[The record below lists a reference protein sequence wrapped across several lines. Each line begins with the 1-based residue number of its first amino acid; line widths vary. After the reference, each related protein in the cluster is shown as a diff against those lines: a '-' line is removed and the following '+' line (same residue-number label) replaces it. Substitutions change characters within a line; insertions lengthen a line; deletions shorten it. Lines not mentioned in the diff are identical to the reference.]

1 MYTKKLISKKLISKK
16 LKSKKLK
23 SKKLK
28 SKKTKTHK
36 IKRKQIY
43 AKLFDFDEKIFSQV
57 FDRKHW
63 NRVNRNQILKT
74 KYVDMILVF
83 GNDMYDKQLWNIK
96 SYWKSIVSIPDML
109 NKYLLHKLL
118 LKTNIIAP
126 TILIDKSEKPPNLAK
141 ISKPYSDQIWIWR
154 TDNKIGGGMD
164 VAIITNQDELDKIFL
179 EFLAKKNTASGGNNA
194 ILSKYITNPS
204 LWINP
209 NDKLSYK
216 YHLRIYLLIV
226 ATKNN
231 ENMKRIKCRA
241 GVFKYGEIVLAEK
254 MYHSG
259 DWNNTDIHDTH
270 FTHGYANFPDDYQ
283 NQKYNSNHV
292 FQEICQTLKYTVDIT
307 IRESLEFHPEAINNF
322 QIFGCDFMLDN
333 NGNVILIEINN
344 MPSFQLKQSN
354 LYKGTQITKNTRL
367 VIHKIALTN
376 IINYVVKYKEDK
388 YKSSIK
394 EQISNKSLD
403 IVEIFNS
410 YQDTR

>member
-1 MYTKKLISKKLISKK
+1 MYTKKLISKKF
-16 LKSKKLK
+16 
-23 SKKLK
+23 
-28 SKKTKTHK
+28 KTHK

-209 NDKLSYK
+209 NDKLYYK
-216 YHLRIYLLIV
+216 YHLRIYLIV
-226 ATKNN
+226 VASKNVE
-231 ENMKRIKCRA
+231 ENMNKIKCRA
-241 GVFKYGEIVLAEK
+241 GVFKYGEIVLAKK

-270 FTHGYANFPDDYQ
+270 FKHGYANFPDDYQ

-292 FQEICQTLKYTVDIT
+292 FQEICQKLKYTVDIT

-333 NGNVILIEINN
+333 NGKVILIEINN

-354 LYKGTQITKNTRL
+354 LYKGTHTTKKTRL

-376 IINYVVKYKEDK
+376 IKDYVVKYKEDK
-388 YKSSIK
+388 YKYSIK